1 MLSLLSP
8 RALMSPRAR
17 FVQRLAA
24 VALALAALPSAAHA
38 GPITSLVVFGDSL
51 SDTGNIL
58 ALTSSPLAASLG
70 FTPRPANPYYT
81 LGQFTCGPDNTGP
94 ANTTLNLQSTA
105 YTAGVWHHTLADGL
119 GVPRAVAAGIE
130 PVPAGTNYAYGG
142 AQSGGDDFIS
152 ISVATQ
158 VERYLDRP
166 VISGNALHA
175 FMAGAN
181 DLINAAEAPGA
192 TPASVTAQVPVIVSN
207 MRGAIEQVLTRLG
220 AGGGAEA
227 HVLWGN
233 VPPLDL
239 VPQAAP
245 LSPTLRAALGE
256 ASATL
261 RAQIESAAA
270 QLRTAHSGL
279 TLNVL
284 DVYTLFNDLISDPAG
299 EGFTHVVTPVITPSA
314 FATPGPLER
323 AQLAPAGANP
333 DQFLFWDPLHPT
345 SHAHALLGQAA
356 LASIPTP
363 GAVGIVLF
371 AGVWRGRRRPRP
383 AYCLV

>member
-1 MLSLLSP
+1 M
-8 RALMSPRAR
+8 AR
-17 FVQRLAA
+17 IAGINIPNHQ
-24 VALALAALPSAAHA
+24 HA
-38 GPITSLVVFGDSL
+38 GI
-51 SDTGNIL
+51 
-58 ALTSSPLAASLG
+58 ALTAIYGIGRS
-70 FTPRPANPYYT
+70 
-81 LGQFTCGPDNTGP
+81 
-94 ANTTLNLQSTA
+94 
-105 YTAGVWHHTLADGL
+105 
-119 GVPRAVAAGIE
+119 RAQAICVAAGIE

-166 VISGNALHA
+166 VISGSALHA

-220 AGGGAEA
+220 AGSGAEA

-239 VPQAAP
+239 VPEAAP
-245 LSPTLRAALGE
+245 LSPALRAALGE
-256 ASATL
+256 ASAAL
-261 RAQIESAAA
+261 RAQIAAA
-270 QLRTAHSGL
+270 ADQLRASSSGL

-284 DVYTLFNDLISDPAG
+284 DVYALFNDLISAPAAS
-299 EGFTHVVTPVITPSA
+299 GFTNVATPVITPSA
-314 FATPGPLER
+314 FATPGPLVC

-333 DQFLFWDPLHPT
+333 DQYLFWDPLHPT

-356 LASIPTP
+356 LAAVP
-363 GAVGIVLF
+363 GPASGGIVLF
-371 AGVWRGRRRPRP
+371 VGSAGIRRRRRP